1 MKSDSLKR
9 NRLGTQ
15 SQHST
20 HKRNSSTWNRSHRS
34 SHSRSMIMKSTH
46 LHLNRS
52 SMTMRRIYYYQDSS
66 CDQVDTKIPESF
78 LTSHRPYITNHFYQQ
93 LFFYQPST
101 SLEESVRTHC
111 KSTEAFQYTDIF
123 SCLQLNQAIVSRGDS
138 STNYD
143 QAGIKRGSTF
153 NW

>member
-1 MKSDSLKR
+1 
-9 NRLGTQ
+9 
-15 SQHST
+15 
-20 HKRNSSTWNRSHRS
+20 
-34 SHSRSMIMKSTH
+34 
-46 LHLNRS
+46 
-52 SMTMRRIYYYQDSS
+52 MTMRRIYYYQDSS

-143 QAGIKRGSTF
+143 QAGIKRGSSGEAPLIGKLIGEHF
-153 NW
+153 RVKPIGIGMFQHSAQAFPSRLFLWGEIS